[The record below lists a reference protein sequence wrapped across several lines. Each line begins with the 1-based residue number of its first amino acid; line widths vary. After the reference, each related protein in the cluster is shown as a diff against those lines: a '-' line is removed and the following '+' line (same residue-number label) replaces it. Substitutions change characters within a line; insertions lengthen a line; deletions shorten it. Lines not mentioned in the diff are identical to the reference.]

1 MTLLAI
7 DSSTRALGI
16 ALYDGQQVR
25 YELAWNSDN
34 FHTVELAPAIQEA
47 LSRAQIKMKQIEAV
61 GVAIGPGSYTGLR
74 IGLALAKG
82 LTLSGQRA
90 LITVPTLDVV
100 AAAQPIAD
108 QPLAAVLQAGRGR
121 IAVAWYA
128 AKDGQWV
135 AQGESQLTTAQELL
149 AAINQPTI
157 ICGEIYEDE
166 RKVLARKHANAQL
179 VSPAWSNRRPAV
191 LAELA
196 WQRWQAGEITDAAG
210 LGPVYTRS
218 AENLPQ

>member
-1 MTLLAI
+1 MILLAI

-25 YELAWNSDN
+25 YELTWNSEN

-47 LSRAQIKMKQIEAV
+47 LKRAGLKMKAVEAV

-82 LTLSGQRA
+82 LTLNGQRA

-100 AAAQPIAD
+100 AAAQPIANK
-108 QPLAAVLQAGRGR
+108 PLAAVLQAGRGR
-121 IAVAWYA
+121 LAVAWYA
-128 AKDGQWV
+128 AKDGRWV
-135 AQGESQLTTAQELL
+135 AQSEAELSTAQELL
-149 AAINQPTI
+149 ADINEPTI
-157 ICGEIYEDE
+157 ICGELYEEE

-196 WQRWQAGEITDAAG
+196 WQRWQSGEVTDPVG

-218 AENLPQ
+218 AEKIPQ

>member
-1 MTLLAI
+1 MILLAI
-7 DSSTRALGI
+7 DSSTHALGI

-47 LSRAQIKMKQIEAV
+47 LKRAAIKMKAVEAV

-74 IGLALAKG
+74 IGLAMAKG
-82 LTLSGQRA
+82 LTLNGQRA

-108 QPLAAVLQAGRGR
+108 KPLAAVLQAGRGR
-121 IAVAWYA
+121 IAVARYA
-128 AKDGQWV
+128 AQDGHWI
-135 AQGESQLTTAQELL
+135 AQGEAELSTAQELL
-149 AAINQPTI
+149 AAINEPTI
-157 ICGEIYEDE
+157 ICGELYEEE

-196 WQRWQAGEITDAAG
+196 WQRWQAGEVADPIG

-218 AENLPQ
+218 AEKLPQ

>member
-1 MTLLAI
+1 MILLAI

-25 YELAWNSDN
+25 YELAWSSDN

-47 LSRAQIKMKQIEAV
+47 LKRAAIKMKAVEAV

-82 LTLSGQRA
+82 LTLNGQRA

-108 QPLAAVLQAGRGR
+108 KPLAAVLQAGRGR

-128 AKDGQWV
+128 AHDGHWV
-135 AQGESQLTTAQELL
+135 AQGEAELSTAQELL
-149 AAINQPTI
+149 AAINEPTI
-157 ICGEIYEDE
+157 ICGELYEEE

-196 WQRWQAGEITDAAG
+196 WQRWQAGEVADPIG

-218 AENLPQ
+218 AEKLPQ